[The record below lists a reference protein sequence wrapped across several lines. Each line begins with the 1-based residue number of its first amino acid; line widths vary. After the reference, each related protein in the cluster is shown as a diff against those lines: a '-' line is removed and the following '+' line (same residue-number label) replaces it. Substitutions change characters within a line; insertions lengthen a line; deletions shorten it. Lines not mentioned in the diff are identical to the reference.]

1 MVPTG
6 ILGTVLG
13 TRVLIISEL
22 LVATGETVPFEESI
36 KGLNAGV
43 GIVVPSRERP
53 SLDSLEQSAGD
64 AVVTS

>member
-1 MVPTG
+1 MVPAG

-22 LVATGETVPFEESI
+22 LVATGETVPFDESI
-36 KGLNAGV
+36 KGLNAAV
-43 GIVVPSRERP
+43 GIVAPSKERP
-53 SLDSLEQSAGD
+53 SLDSLEESEGD